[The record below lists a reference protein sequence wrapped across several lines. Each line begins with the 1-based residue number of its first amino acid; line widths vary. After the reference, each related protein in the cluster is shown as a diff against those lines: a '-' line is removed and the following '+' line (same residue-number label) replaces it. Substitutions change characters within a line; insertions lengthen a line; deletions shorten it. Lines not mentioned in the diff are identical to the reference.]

1 MEHGMAVVEGLPE
14 GKYAKLANG
23 RTIHYLDQGSGPVVV
38 FLHGSGS
45 GASGHSNFKFN
56 YPFLAENGYRVIVPD
71 LIGYGYS
78 DKPED
83 VDYHIDFFVECVK
96 QTLDVIGVD
105 KVTLIGNSLGGAI
118 AIRYALTYPD
128 QVEKLNLM
136 APGGIEDQ
144 PSYFTM
150 PGMQIM
156 KEVFTGGQNKD
167 SLEQFIRR
175 GLVYDESVVDEQLVN
190 ERWGIFQ
197 QQNTQVITS
206 MVVPNMEDQLGE
218 LRCPIIAFWGANE
231 NMMPETGIAKLTKK
245 CKNIRLTIV
254 SECGHWVMVEHKDLF
269 NRMTLDFLQHG

>member
-1 MEHGMAVVEGLPE
+1 MPQLVEGLPE
-14 GKYAKLANG
+14 GHYAKLANG
-23 RTIHYLDQGSGPVVV
+23 HTIHYLDQGSGEPVV

-56 YPFLAENGYRVIVPD
+56 YPFLAENGFRSIVPD

-78 DKPED
+78 DKPDD
-83 VDYHIDFFVECVK
+83 VEYHIDFFVECVK

-105 KVTLIGNSLGGAI
+105 SVHLIGNSLGGAI
-118 AIRYALTYPD
+118 AIRFALAYPD
-128 QVEKLNLM
+128 HVKTLNLM

-144 PSYFTM
+144 PSYFAM
-150 PGMQIM
+150 PGMAIM
-156 KEVFTGGQNKD
+156 KEVFTGGPNKD
-167 SLEQFIRR
+167 ALEQFIRR
-175 GLVYDESVVDEQLVN
+175 GLVYDDKHVDEQLVN

-197 QQNTQVITS
+197 QQNMQVINT

-218 LRCPIIAFWGANE
+218 LNCPIIAFWGANE

-245 CKNIRLTIV
+245 CRNIRLTIV

-269 NRMTLDFLQHG
+269 NRMTLDFLRNG

>member
-1 MEHGMAVVEGLPE
+1 MPKLVEGLPE
-14 GKYAKLANG
+14 GHYAKLANG
-23 RTIHYLDQGSGPVVV
+23 HTIHYLDQGSGEPVV

-56 YPFLAENGYRVIVPD
+56 YPFLAENGFRSIVPD

-78 DKPED
+78 DKPDD
-83 VDYHIDFFVECVK
+83 VEYHIDFFVECVK

-105 KVTLIGNSLGGAI
+105 SVHLIGNSLGGAI
-118 AIRYALTYPD
+118 AIRFALAYPD
-128 QVEKLNLM
+128 QVKSLNLM

-144 PSYFTM
+144 PSYFAM
-150 PGMQIM
+150 PGMAIM
-156 KEVFTGGQNKD
+156 KEVFTGGPNKD
-167 SLEQFIRR
+167 ALEQFIRR
-175 GLVYDESVVDEQLVN
+175 GLVYDDKHVDEQLVN

-197 QQNTQVITS
+197 QQNMQVINT

-218 LRCPIIAFWGANE
+218 LNCPIIAFWGANE

-245 CKNIRLTIV
+245 CSNIRLTIV

-269 NRMTLDFLQHG
+269 NRMTLDFLRNG

>member
-1 MEHGMAVVEGLPE
+1 MPKLVEGLPE
-14 GKYAKLANG
+14 GHYAKLANG
-23 RTIHYLDQGSGPVVV
+23 HTIHYLDQGSGEPVV

-56 YPFLAENGYRVIVPD
+56 YPFLAENGFRSIVPD

-78 DKPED
+78 DKPDD
-83 VDYHIDFFVECVK
+83 VEYHIDFFVECVK

-105 KVTLIGNSLGGAI
+105 SVHLIGNSLGGAI
-118 AIRYALTYPD
+118 AIRFALAYPD
-128 QVEKLNLM
+128 QVKSLNLM

-144 PSYFTM
+144 PSYFAM
-150 PGMQIM
+150 PGMAIM
-156 KEVFTGGQNKD
+156 KEVFTGGPNKD
-167 SLEQFIRR
+167 ALEQFIRR
-175 GLVYDESVVDEQLVN
+175 GLVFDDKHVDEQLVN

-197 QQNTQVITS
+197 QQNMQVINT

-218 LRCPIIAFWGANE
+218 LNCPIIAFWGANE

-245 CKNIRLTIV
+245 CSNIRLTIV

-269 NRMTLDFLQHG
+269 NRMTLDFLRNG

>member
-1 MEHGMAVVEGLPE
+1 MPQLVEGLPE
-14 GKYAKLANG
+14 GHYAKLANG
-23 RTIHYLDQGSGPVVV
+23 HTIHYLDQGSGEPVV

-56 YPFLAENGYRVIVPD
+56 YPFLAENGFRSIVPD

-78 DKPED
+78 DKPDD
-83 VDYHIDFFVECVK
+83 VEYHIDFFVECVK

-105 KVTLIGNSLGGAI
+105 SVHLIGNSLGGAI
-118 AIRYALTYPD
+118 AIRFALTYPD
-128 QVEKLNLM
+128 QVKTLNLM

-144 PSYFTM
+144 PSYFAM
-150 PGMQIM
+150 PGMAIM
-156 KEVFTGGQNKD
+156 KEVFTGGPNKD
-167 SLEQFIRR
+167 ALEQFIRR
-175 GLVYDESVVDEQLVN
+175 GLVYDDKHVDEQLVN

-197 QQNTQVITS
+197 QQNMQVINT

-218 LRCPIIAFWGANE
+218 LNCPIIAFWGANE

-245 CKNIRLTIV
+245 CSNIRLTIV

-269 NRMTLDFLQHG
+269 NRMTLDFLRNG

>member
-1 MEHGMAVVEGLPE
+1 MPKLVEGLPE
-14 GKYAKLANG
+14 GHYAKLANG
-23 RTIHYLDQGSGPVVV
+23 HTIHYLDQGRGEPVV

-56 YPFLAENGYRVIVPD
+56 YPFLAENGFRSIVPD

-78 DKPED
+78 DKPDD
-83 VDYHIDFFVECVK
+83 VEYHIDFFVECVK

-105 KVTLIGNSLGGAI
+105 SVHLIGNSLGGAI
-118 AIRYALTYPD
+118 AIRFALAYPD
-128 QVEKLNLM
+128 QVKSLNLM

-144 PSYFTM
+144 PSYFAM
-150 PGMQIM
+150 PGMAIM
-156 KEVFTGGQNKD
+156 KEVFTGGPNKD
-167 SLEQFIRR
+167 ALEQFIRR
-175 GLVYDESVVDEQLVN
+175 GLVYDDKHVDEQLVN

-197 QQNTQVITS
+197 QQNMQVINT

-218 LRCPIIAFWGANE
+218 LNCPIIAFWGANE

-245 CKNIRLTIV
+245 CSNIRLTIV

-269 NRMTLDFLQHG
+269 NRMTLDFLRNG

>member
-1 MEHGMAVVEGLPE
+1 MAVVEGLPE

-96 QTLDVIGVD
+96 QTLDSIGID

-175 GLVYDESVVDEQLVN
+175 GLVYDDSVVDEQLVN

-197 QQNTQVITS
+197 QQNTKVITS

>member
-1 MEHGMAVVEGLPE
+1 MAVVEGLPE
-14 GKYAKLANG
+14 GKYAELANG
-23 RTIHYLDQGSGPVVV
+23 HTIHYLDQGSGPVVV

-56 YPFLAENGYRVIVPD
+56 YPFLADNGYRVIVPD

-78 DKPED
+78 DKPDD
-83 VDYHIDFFVECVK
+83 VEYHIDFFVECVK
-96 QTLDVIGVD
+96 QTLDSIGID

-118 AIRYALTYPD
+118 AIRYALTYPG

-144 PSYFTM
+144 PAYFSM

-156 KEVFTGGQNKD
+156 KEVFTGGPNKD

-175 GLVYDESVVDEQLVN
+175 GLVFDDSVVDEQLVN

-197 QQNTQVITS
+197 QQNTKVITS

-245 CKNIRLTIV
+245 CKNIRLLIV

>member
-1 MEHGMAVVEGLPE
+1 MPKLVEGLPE
-14 GKYAKLANG
+14 GHYAKLANG
-23 RTIHYLDQGSGPVVV
+23 HTIHYLDQGSGEPVV

-56 YPFLAENGYRVIVPD
+56 YPFLAENGFRSIVPD

-78 DKPED
+78 DKPDD
-83 VDYHIDFFVECVK
+83 VEYHIDFFVECVK

-105 KVTLIGNSLGGAI
+105 SVHLIGNSLGGAI
-118 AIRYALTYPD
+118 AIRFALAYPD
-128 QVEKLNLM
+128 QVKSLNLM

-144 PSYFTM
+144 PSYFSM
-150 PGMQIM
+150 PGMAIM
-156 KEVFTGGQNKD
+156 KEVFTGGPNKD
-167 SLEQFIRR
+167 ALEQFIRR
-175 GLVYDESVVDEQLVN
+175 GLVYDDKHVDEQLVN

-197 QQNTQVITS
+197 QQNMQVINT

-218 LRCPIIAFWGANE
+218 LNCPIIAFWGANE

-245 CKNIRLTIV
+245 CSNIRLTIV

-269 NRMTLDFLQHG
+269 NRMTLDFLRNG

>member
-1 MEHGMAVVEGLPE
+1 MAVVEGLPE

-197 QQNTQVITS
+197 QQNTKVITS

>member
-1 MEHGMAVVEGLPE
+1 MPQLVEGLPE
-14 GKYAKLANG
+14 GHYAKLANG
-23 RTIHYLDQGSGPVVV
+23 HTIHYLDQGSGEPVV

-56 YPFLAENGYRVIVPD
+56 YPFLAENGFRSIVPD

-78 DKPED
+78 DKPDD
-83 VDYHIDFFVECVK
+83 VEYHIDFFVECVK

-105 KVTLIGNSLGGAI
+105 SVHLIGNSLGGAI
-118 AIRYALTYPD
+118 AIRFALAYPD
-128 QVEKLNLM
+128 QVKSLNLM

-144 PSYFTM
+144 PSYFAM
-150 PGMQIM
+150 PGMAIM
-156 KEVFTGGQNKD
+156 KEVFTGGPNKD
-167 SLEQFIRR
+167 ALEQFIRR
-175 GLVYDESVVDEQLVN
+175 GLVYDDKHVDEQLVN

-197 QQNTQVITS
+197 QQNMQVINT

-218 LRCPIIAFWGANE
+218 LNCPIIAFWGANE

-245 CKNIRLTIV
+245 CSNIRLTIV

-269 NRMTLDFLQHG
+269 NRMTLDFLRNG

>member
-1 MEHGMAVVEGLPE
+1 MVQLVEGLPE

-23 RTIHYLDQGSGPVVV
+23 HTIHYLDQGSGEPVV

-56 YPFLAENGYRVIVPD
+56 YPFLAENGFRSIVPD

-78 DKPED
+78 DKPDD
-83 VDYHIDFFVECVK
+83 VEYHIDFFVECVK

-105 KVTLIGNSLGGAI
+105 SVHLIGNSLGGAI
-118 AIRYALTYPD
+118 AIRFALTYPD
-128 QVEKLNLM
+128 QVKSLNLM

-150 PGMQIM
+150 PGMAIM
-156 KEVFTGGQNKD
+156 KEVFTGGPNKD
-167 SLEQFIRR
+167 ALEQFIRR
-175 GLVYDESVVDEQLVN
+175 GLVYDDKHVDEQLVN

-197 QQNTQVITS
+197 QQNMQVINT

-218 LRCPIIAFWGANE
+218 LNCPIIAFWGANE

-245 CKNIRLTIV
+245 CSNIRLTIV
-254 SECGHWVMVEHKDLF
+254 SECGHWVMVEHKELF
-269 NRMTLDFLQHG
+269 NRMTLDFLRNG

>member
-1 MEHGMAVVEGLPE
+1 MPQLVEGLPE
-14 GKYAKLANG
+14 GHYAKLTNG
-23 RTIHYLDQGSGPVVV
+23 HTIHYLDQGSGEPVV

-56 YPFLAENGYRVIVPD
+56 YPFLAENGFRSIVPD

-78 DKPED
+78 DKPDD
-83 VDYHIDFFVECVK
+83 VEYHIDFFVECVK

-105 KVTLIGNSLGGAI
+105 SVHLIGNSLGGAI
-118 AIRYALTYPD
+118 AIRFALTYPD
-128 QVEKLNLM
+128 QVKSLNLM

-144 PSYFTM
+144 PSYFAM
-150 PGMQIM
+150 PGMAIM
-156 KEVFTGGQNKD
+156 KEVFTGGPNKD
-167 SLEQFIRR
+167 ALEQFIRR
-175 GLVYDESVVDEQLVN
+175 GLVYDDKHVDEQLVN

-197 QQNTQVITS
+197 QQNMQVINT

-218 LRCPIIAFWGANE
+218 LNCPIIAFWGANE

-245 CKNIRLTIV
+245 CSNIRLTIV

-269 NRMTLDFLQHG
+269 NRMTLDFLRNG

>member
-1 MEHGMAVVEGLPE
+1 MAVVEGLPE

>member
-1 MEHGMAVVEGLPE
+1 MAVVEGLPE

-56 YPFLAENGYRVIVPD
+56 YPFLADNGYRVIVPD

-128 QVEKLNLM
+128 LVEKLNLM

-175 GLVYDESVVDEQLVN
+175 GLVYDDSVVDEQLVN

-197 QQNTQVITS
+197 QQNTKVITS

>member
-1 MEHGMAVVEGLPE
+1 MPQLVEGLPE
-14 GKYAKLANG
+14 GHYAKLANG
-23 RTIHYLDQGSGPVVV
+23 HTIHYLDQGSGEPVV

-56 YPFLAENGYRVIVPD
+56 YPFLAENGFRSIVPD

-78 DKPED
+78 DKPDD
-83 VDYHIDFFVECVK
+83 VEYHIDFFVECVK

-105 KVTLIGNSLGGAI
+105 SVHLIGNSLGGAI
-118 AIRYALTYPD
+118 AIRFALAYPD
-128 QVEKLNLM
+128 HVKTLNLM

-144 PSYFTM
+144 PSYFAM
-150 PGMQIM
+150 PGMAIM
-156 KEVFTGGQNKD
+156 KEVFTGGPNKD
-167 SLEQFIRR
+167 ALEQFIRR
-175 GLVYDESVVDEQLVN
+175 GLVFDDKHVDEQLVN

-197 QQNTQVITS
+197 QQNMQVINT

-218 LRCPIIAFWGANE
+218 LNCPIIAFWGANE

-245 CKNIRLTIV
+245 CSNIRLTIV

-269 NRMTLDFLQHG
+269 NRMTLDFLRNG

>member
-1 MEHGMAVVEGLPE
+1 MPQLVQGLPE
-14 GKYAKLANG
+14 GHYAKLANG
-23 RTIHYLDQGSGPVVV
+23 HTIHYLDQGSGEPVV

-56 YPFLAENGYRVIVPD
+56 YPFLAENGFRSIVPD

-78 DKPED
+78 DKPDD
-83 VDYHIDFFVECVK
+83 VEYHIDFFVECVK
-96 QTLDVIGVD
+96 QTLDVIGVGS
-105 KVTLIGNSLGGAI
+105 VHLIGNSLGGAI
-118 AIRYALTYPD
+118 AIRFALAYPD
-128 QVEKLNLM
+128 QVKSLNLM

-150 PGMQIM
+150 PGMSIM
-156 KEVFTGGQNKD
+156 KEVFTGGPNKD
-167 SLEQFIRR
+167 ALEQFIRR
-175 GLVYDESVVDEQLVN
+175 GLVYDDKHVDEQLVN

-197 QQNTQVITS
+197 QQNMQVINT

-218 LRCPIIAFWGANE
+218 LNCPIIAFWGANE

-245 CKNIRLTIV
+245 CSNIRLTIV

-269 NRMTLDFLQHG
+269 NRMTLDFLRNG

>member
-1 MEHGMAVVEGLPE
+1 MAVVEGLPE

-45 GASGHSNFKFN
+45 GANGHSNFKFN

-197 QQNTQVITS
+197 QQNTKVITS

>member
-1 MEHGMAVVEGLPE
+1 MAIVEGLPE
-14 GKYAKLANG
+14 GNYAQLANG
-23 RTIHYLDQGSGPVVV
+23 HTIHYLDQGSGPAVV

-56 YPFLAENGYRVIVPD
+56 YPFLAGNGYRVIVPD

-78 DKPED
+78 DKPDD
-83 VDYHIDFFVECVK
+83 VEYHIDFFVECVK
-96 QTLDVIGVD
+96 QTLDAIGVE

-118 AIRYALTYPD
+118 AIRYALTYPEL
-128 QVEKLNLM
+128 VEKLNLM

-156 KEVFTGGQNKD
+156 KEVFTGGPSKER
-167 SLEQFIRR
+167 LEEFIRR
-175 GLVYDESVVDEQLVN
+175 GLVYDDSLVDEQLVN
-190 ERWGIFQ
+190 ERWGIAQ